1 MPDPSDTDIP
11 RVGGR
16 SNALRSTNP
25 LRPLRLVIVIVEA
38 PKEPWKTVSDPAWDE
53 DAERLTG
60 PLNPFRAVTNIA
72 VLPIVP
78 ALSWRKERSGR
89 RPNEVPVT

>member
-38 PKEPWKTVSDPAWDE
+38 PKEPWKTVSDPGWAFSE
-53 DAERLTG
+53 KS
-60 PLNPFRAVTNIA
+60 NAVTKT
-72 VLPIVP
+72 VTKLVTLRPLP
-78 ALSWRKERSGR
+78 E
-89 RPNEVPVT
+89 PVTVTR